1 MKTCLELKG
10 FSSNRFDKIMASVPK
25 QTYFCLFKHC
35 LLSGGGCHQIKQMCL
50 VPWNVHLL
58 SPFESGSE
66 TKAKTNLFLS
76 LSTFLIL
83 VRARY
88 ATLSCPISCILHTIF
103 LIGFHS
109 LNFQWMKGAG
119 YFRHVKDLGKTPL

>member
-1 MKTCLELKG
+1 MSSDLE
-10 FSSNRFDKIMASVPK
+10 D
-25 QTYFCLFKHC
+25 CC
-35 LLSGGGCHQIKQMCL
+35 KQMCL
-50 VPWNVHLL
+50 VPWNVRLL

-76 LSTFLIL
+76 LSTFLIF

-119 YFRHVKDLGKTPL
+119 YFRHVKNLGKTPL